1 MPLYALDGVR
11 PDLATPRSV
20 WIAPNAHVIGD
31 VRLEENASVWFGA
44 TLRGD
49 NERIAIGAGTN
60 IQENAVL
67 HTDPG
72 FPLTTGRDCT
82 IGHGAIVHGCTLG
95 DGVLIG
101 MGATV
106 LNGAVIGAG
115 SLVGAGALV
124 TEDKV
129 FPEKSLIVGV
139 PARAKRELD
148 DEALE
153 HQRETARRYA
163 ARAHHF
169 ASALVEV
176 SAG

>member
-11 PDLATPRSV
+11 PNLPTPSSV

-31 VRLEENASVWFGA
+31 VLLEEDANIWFGA

-49 NERIAIGAGTN
+49 NERITIGAGTN
-60 IQENAVL
+60 VQENSVL

-72 FPLTTGRDCT
+72 FALTTGKNCT

-95 DGVLIG
+95 DDVLIG

-124 TEDKV
+124 TEGKV
-129 FPEKSLIVGV
+129 FPERSLIVGA
-139 PARAKRELD
+139 PAREKRQLD
-148 DEALE
+148 DAAVER
-153 HQRETARRYA
+153 QRETARRYA
-163 ARAHHF
+163 ARAQHF
-169 ASALVEV
+169 AATLVEV
-176 SAG
+176 SAR